1 MKNRKKLSKNRYIK
15 NIYQQVVSLA
25 LLMHIMYFVIFYY
38 FSFDILTIYNIFS
51 VIFYGIIL
59 MMINKGY
66 FKSAV
71 SLIHL
76 EAMVFVCSTI
86 YMLGWQTGFAL
97 YILAMIS
104 LIYFWPFKNQRWAYG
119 CALLEIIVF
128 IAIKIIS
135 SMQNEVLYVINDEKI
150 ILILSIFNAVCSF
163 IVMIYSS
170 YVSGVSLDTIYKIND
185 DLMEIA
191 DNDQLTGL
199 RNRHYLLELLQ
210 MSENQECIIAIS
222 DIDNFKI
229 INDTNGHLCGDHILC
244 SLADLMKDSLPD
256 DINICRWGGEEFIF
270 LSFDKSKEEFVEI
283 VNNFMNVLKEHTFV
297 YRDKKIKITMTF
309 GISEAMDAKNLDAM
323 IKCADD
329 RLYIGKG
336 LGKNQIV
343 IEDNKKGGKN

>member
-1 MKNRKKLSKNRYIK
+1 MKNRKKVSKNRYIK

-25 LLMHIMYFVIFYY
+25 LLMHIMYFIIFYY
-38 FSFDILTIYNIFS
+38 FSFNILMLYNLFS
-51 VIFYGIIL
+51 VMFYVIIL

-76 EAMVFVCSTI
+76 EAMIFVCSTI
-86 YMLGWQTGFAL
+86 YMLGWESGFAL

-104 LIYFWPFKNQRWAYG
+104 LIYFWPFKKRCWAYI

-128 IAIKIIS
+128 IAIRIIS
-135 SMQNEVLYVINDEKI
+135 SMQNEVLYVISDEKI
-150 ILILSIFNAVCSF
+150 ILILSVFNAVCCF
-163 IVMIYSS
+163 IVMIYSA

-210 MSENQECIIAIS
+210 MSDNQNCVIAIS
-222 DIDNFKI
+222 DIDDFKR
-229 INDTNGHLCGDHILC
+229 INDTYGHLCGDYILC
-244 SLADLMKDSLPD
+244 SLADLMKENLTD

-270 LSFDKSKEEFVEI
+270 LGFDKSKEEFVEI
-283 VNNFMNVLKEHTFV
+283 VKNFMDVLKEHFFV
-297 YRDKKIKITMTF
+297 YGDNKIKITMTF
-309 GISEAMDAKNLDAM
+309 GISETMDAKNLDAM

-329 RLYIGKG
+329 RLYIGKR
-336 LGKNQIV
+336 LGKDRIV
-343 IEDNKKGGKN
+343 IEDAKKGEDN